1 MKRHAGLTL
10 IELMVTLV
18 MAVVLLAVGLPAFRG
33 LESGNRASVQT
44 NGLVTA
50 LNLARSEAIARGV
63 PVAVCGRASPTSLDA
78 CGTDGDAWRNGWLVF
93 TDAVPNAGDCDGCAN
108 CTEAGVAGQTCDLV
122 VRSFAAPPRLG
133 RADSGTPPPPI
144 QGSAGFVRFNSRGE
158 QTGAVFRARSS
169 QEGGLA
175 GSDRCVRVA
184 LSGQIETFRDT
195 YANLGSCP

>member
-1 MKRHAGLTL
+1 MKSHAGLTL

-18 MAVVLLAVGLPAFRG
+18 MAVVLLAVGMPAFRG
-33 LESGNRASVQT
+33 LESGNRANVQT

-63 PVAVCGRASPTSLDA
+63 PVAVCARASAATEDA
-78 CGTDGDAWRNGWLVF
+78 CGTHGDAWGNGWLVL
-93 TDAVPNAGDCDGCAN
+93 TDAVPNPGDCDGCAT
-108 CTEAGVAGQTCDLV
+108 CTEAGVVAETCDLV
-122 VRSFAAPPRLG
+122 VRAFAAPRGRG
-133 RADSGTPPPPI
+133 RADNGAPPPPV
-144 QGSAGFVRFNSRGE
+144 QASAGFVRFNSRGE

-184 LSGQIETFRDT
+184 MNGQIETFRDT
-195 YANLGSCP
+195 YADLGSCP